1 MPAIHLYNCPIC
13 SSRDISSMLKVK
25 DHTVSG
31 EIFGIWH
38 CNNCSV
44 RFTQDIPDL
53 AGIAGYYQSA
63 DYISHSDTKKGT
75 INRLYHFVR
84 TISLQ
89 QKRKWIIAGTGRK
102 KGNILDFG
110 CGTGAFLH
118 TMKNAGWQVTG
129 LEPDAG
135 ARQKAGELYGLN
147 ILPAKELYHL
157 PEGQYDAITL
167 WHVLEHVHHL
177 QEDLRQAKKLLR
189 PGGKL
194 FIAVPNYTSLDAS
207 IYKEHWAAYD
217 VPRHLYHFSPD
228 AMKALLQ
235 EHGLQITG
243 LHPMVFDAFYIS
255 LLSEK
260 YLHGKTR
267 FIPGILNGS
276 RSWLYAA
283 NTPSRSSSVVYI
295 AE

>member
-1 MPAIHLYNCPIC
+1 MPAIHLDHCPIC
-13 SSRDISSMLKVK
+13 GSRDISSMLKVK

-31 EIFGIWH
+31 KIFGIWH
-38 CNNCSV
+38 CNNCSA

-53 AGIAGYYQSA
+53 AEIAEYYQSA

-75 INRLYHFVR
+75 INQLYHYVR

-89 QKRKWIIAGTGRK
+89 QKRKWIIAGTGRN

-118 TMKNAGWQVTG
+118 TMQKAGWQATG

-135 ARQKAGELYGLN
+135 ARQKAAELYGLN
-147 ILPAKELYHL
+147 ILPAGELYHL
-157 PEGQYDAITL
+157 PGGQYDAITL

-207 IYKEHWAAYD
+207 VYKESWAAYD
-217 VPRHLYHFSPD
+217 VPRHLYHFSPE
-228 AMKALLQ
+228 AMKTLLLA
-235 EHGLQITG
+235 HGLQITG
-243 LHPMVFDAFYIS
+243 MHPMVFDAFYVS

-260 YLHGKTR
+260 YLHGRTR
-267 FIPGILNGS
+267 FIKGMLNGS